1 MERPMPPNPPEPSPG
16 REPANERPSDA
27 NRDPQV
33 NLGGADAVQKTSAV
47 GARASAEP
55 SASVDRHA
63 AIPAGRGF
71 GTAGWIAIAV
81 LVLVLVF
88 YLSGVF

>member
-1 MERPMPPNPPEPSPG
+1 MPPHSPEPPSG

-33 NLGGADAVQKTSAV
+33 NFGGADAVQKTSAV
-47 GARASAEP
+47 GARASADP
-55 SASVDRHA
+55 DASADRHA
-63 AIPAGRGF
+63 SIPAGRGM
-71 GTAGWIAIAV
+71 GAAAWIAIAV